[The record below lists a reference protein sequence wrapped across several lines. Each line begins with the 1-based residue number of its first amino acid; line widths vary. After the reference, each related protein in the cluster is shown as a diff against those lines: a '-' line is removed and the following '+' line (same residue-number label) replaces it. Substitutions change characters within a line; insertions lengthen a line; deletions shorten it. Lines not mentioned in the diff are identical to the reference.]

1 MKHHFG
7 HEEDFFDNAGA
18 TIYANFAPWMAGRA
32 GNPSGMLPIAFA
44 ANQGTAP
51 TAGSNLAGSTVSVTT
66 GGITINL
73 LFDAAAMAAPAN
85 FRAGIVQAAT
95 ILAGTISDKITVNL
109 VIDYSGTGGGAAAG
123 PDHGLYEPYSLIRSD
138 LINSAAPGDTT
149 FNWLPTGN
157 SIQGQ
162 SNIAVWNAQLKLWG
176 LMGANDTSTDDGS
189 ATFATDINPNLLVG
203 VALHE
208 LTHALGRV
216 PYGPQPDVFDLFR
229 FTSPGTRLFQNGST
243 APASYFS
250 LDGGVTKLAD
260 FGQRS
265 DPSDFLNSGVQGP
278 NDPFDEFYSGGT
290 SQALTNVDL
299 ALLHSLGFHIGSST
313 APNPP
318 PAPPAPPAPP
328 PPALADLTIS
338 ALSLTATTVSFTLK
352 DAGPGSSAASTTGL
366 YLSTD
371 STITATDMLLG
382 TFSSPALQSGGT
394 HNESISF
401 SLPANLAAG
410 TYYLGVVADSTSMV
424 AESNENNN
432 ASSAIP
438 IVVGNSG
445 ANWLSGT
452 AGNDIIFGLAGNDTI
467 SGGGGNNVLVGGSG
481 NDALLGGTGND
492 QFVFNATNEGLDQ
505 IYNFHVGDLIDFA
518 AAGFGNNL
526 GAAGANTGLLDPSH
540 FVANATGPT
549 NAAQEFWFNTSNHTL
564 YFDSNGSAPGGQVAI
579 AHLQNSYALHSTD
592 ILLV

>member
-1 MKHHFG
+1 MRHNLF
-7 HEEDFFDNAGA
+7 HEEDFFGQAGA
-18 TIYANFAPWMAGRA
+18 NIYASFAPWMAGRA
-32 GNPSGMLPIAFA
+32 GHPSGMLPIAIT

-51 TAGSNLAGSTVSVTT
+51 TAGSSLAGSTVSVTT

-123 PDHGLYEPYSLIRSD
+123 PDHGFYEPYSLIRSD

-149 FNWLPTGN
+149 FNWLPSGN
-157 SIQGQ
+157 LIQGQ
-162 SNIAVWNAQLKLWG
+162 SNIAVWNAQLKLFG
-176 LMGANDTSTDDGS
+176 LLGANDASTDDGS
-189 ATFATDINPNLLVG
+189 ATFATDIAPNLLVG

-229 FTSPGTRLFQNGST
+229 FTSPGTRLFQNGNT

-290 SQALTNVDL
+290 SQALTTVDL

-313 APNPP
+313 AANPP
-318 PAPPAPPAPP
+318 PAPPPPS
-328 PPALADLTIS
+328 LADLTIS

-352 DAGPGSSAASTTGL
+352 DAGPGPSAASTTGL

-371 STITATDMLLG
+371 STITAADMLLG
-382 TFSSPALQSGGT
+382 TFSSSALQSGGT
-394 HNESISF
+394 QNGSISLL
-401 SLPANLAAG
+401 LPASLAAG
-410 TYYLGVVADSTSMV
+410 TYYLGVVADSTSTV
-424 AESNENNN
+424 AESNESNN

-438 IVVGNSG
+438 IIVGNSG
-445 ANWLSGT
+445 ANWLTGT
-452 AGNDIIFGLAGNDTI
+452 AGNDTIFGLAGNDTI

-492 QFVFNATNEGLDQ
+492 QFVFKATNEGLDQ

-526 GAAGANTGLLDPSH
+526 GVAGANTGLLDPSH

-564 YFDSNGSAPGGQVAI
+564 YFDSNGSASGGQVAI

>member
-1 MKHHFG
+1 MRHNSFQ
-7 HEEDFFDNAGA
+7 EEDFFGHAGA
-18 TIYANFAPWMAGRA
+18 NIYASFAPWMAGRA
-32 GNPSGMLPIAFA
+32 GHPSGMLPIAIT

-51 TAGSNLAGSTVSVTT
+51 TAGSSLAGSTVSVTT

-138 LINSAAPGDTT
+138 LISSAAPGDTT
-149 FNWLPTGN
+149 FNWLPSGN
-157 SIQGQ
+157 TIQGQ
-162 SNIAVWNAQLKLWG
+162 SNIAVWNAQLKLFG
-176 LMGANDTSTDDGS
+176 LLGANDASTDDGS
-189 ATFATDINPNLLVG
+189 ATFATDINSNLLVG

-216 PYGPQPDVFDLFR
+216 PYGPQPDIFDLFR
-229 FTSPGTRLFQNGST
+229 FTSPAARLFQNGST

-250 LDGGVTKLAD
+250 LDGGMTKLAD

-299 ALLHSLGFHIGSST
+299 ALLHSLGFHIGSSI

-318 PAPPAPPAPP
+318 PAPPPPT
-328 PPALADLTIS
+328 LADLTIS
-338 ALSLTATTVSFTLK
+338 AISLTATTVSFTLK
-352 DAGPGSSAASTTGL
+352 DAGSGSSAASTTGL

-371 STITATDMLLG
+371 STITAADTKLG
-382 TFSSPALQSGGT
+382 TFSSSSLPSGGT
-394 HNESISF
+394 QDGSIPL
-401 SLPANLAAG
+401 SLPVSLAAG
-410 TYYLGVVADSTSMV
+410 TYYLGVVADSASTV

-438 IVVGNSG
+438 IIVGNSS
-445 ANWLSGT
+445 ANWLTGT
-452 AGNDIIFGLAGNDTI
+452 DGNDTIFGLQGNDTI
-467 SGGGGNNVLVGGSG
+467 SGGGGNNVLIGGSG
-481 NDALLGGTGND
+481 NDTLVGGSGND

-505 IYNFHVGDLIDFA
+505 IYSFHVGDRIDFS
-518 AAGFGNNL
+518 AAGFGNHL
-526 GAAGANTGLLDPSH
+526 GVAGANTGVLDPSH

-579 AHLQNSYALHSTD
+579 AHLQNSYVLHSTD

>member
-1 MKHHFG
+1 
-7 HEEDFFDNAGA
+7 
-18 TIYANFAPWMAGRA
+18 
-32 GNPSGMLPIAFA
+32 MLPIAFA

-123 PDHGLYEPYSLIRSD
+123 PDHGLYEPYSLVRSD
-138 LINSAAPGDTT
+138 LINGAAPGDTT
-149 FNWLPTGN
+149 FNWLPSGS

-162 SNIAVWNAQLKLWG
+162 SSVAVWNAQLKLWG
-176 LMGANDTSTDDGS
+176 LLGANDASTDDGS
-189 ATFATDINPNLLVG
+189 ATFATDINPNLLVA

-229 FTSPGTRLFQNGST
+229 FTSPGTRLFQNGNT

-290 SQALTNVDL
+290 SQALTTVDL

-313 APNPP
+313 AANPP
-318 PAPPAPPAPP
+318 PAPPPPS
-328 PPALADLTIS
+328 LADLTIS

-352 DAGPGSSAASTTGL
+352 DAGPGPSAASTTCL

-371 STITATDMLLG
+371 STITATDTLLG
-382 TFSSPALQSGGT
+382 TFSSSALQSGGT
-394 HNESISF
+394 QNGSISLL
-401 SLPANLAAG
+401 LPASLAAG
-410 TYYLGVVADSTSMV
+410 TYYLGVVADSTSTV
-424 AESNENNN
+424 AESNESNN
-432 ASSAIP
+432 ASSPIP

-445 ANWLSGT
+445 ANWLTGT
-452 AGNDIIFGLAGNDTI
+452 AGNDTIFGLAGNDTI

-492 QFVFNATNEGLDQ
+492 QFVFKATNEGLDQ

-526 GAAGANTGLLDPSH
+526 GVAGANTGLLDPSH

-564 YFDSNGSAPGGQVAI
+564 YFDSNGSASGGQVAI